1 MTKTLKNTA
10 LGAALI
16 AIACASLFVGGM
28 LFYFGTA
35 PEAHAGAP
43 RVVASPPNPVTTE
56 MQQGLTRDV
65 NGVITCLGTRLF
77 DARAETPGIGR
88 MEDAN
93 NAAGW
98 AAANRDLAAWNTAA
112 ANARAEIPA
121 IKAKYGC

>member
-1 MTKTLKNTA
+1 MTKTLKNVS
-10 LGAALI
+10 LIAAL
-16 AIACASLFVGGM
+16 AFLAFCAMVGAGLM
-28 LFYFGTA
+28 YAVATA
-35 PEAHAGAP
+35 PPAHAGGT
-43 RVVASPPNPVTTE
+43 RVPLPPPNPVTTE
-56 MQQGLTRDV
+56 MQKDLTRDV
-65 NGVITCLGTRLF
+65 NAVITCLGSRLF